1 VSMNE
6 TRAAA
11 RDRQREIAEE
21 LKASGALD
29 GIFAQIDAGAAL
41 TGSDGLLSGMLKAV
55 LERGLEVEMSDHLG
69 YDRGDP
75 DAAAYPNSRNGT
87 SAKTVSTEV
96 GDVILDVPR
105 DRAGTFAPMLVPK
118 GQRHLDGL
126 DAVIISLYAGGMT
139 VRDIQHH
146 LASSIGTDLSHETIS
161 KVTDQVSE
169 EVLVWQHRPLEALY
183 PVIYLDALVVKV
195 RDSAHVINK
204 AAHIAVGVDM
214 DGVKHVA

>member
-1 VSMNE
+1 M
-6 TRAAA
+6 
-11 RDRQREIAEE
+11 
-21 LKASGALD
+21 
-29 GIFAQIDAGAAL
+29 
-41 TGSDGLLSGMLKAV
+41 
-55 LERGLEVEMSDHLG
+55 
-69 YDRGDP
+69 
-75 DAAAYPNSRNGT
+75 
-87 SAKTVSTEV
+87 STEV

-105 DRAGTFAPMLVPK
+105 DRAGAFAPMLVPK

-161 KVTDQVSE
+161 KVTDQISE
-169 EVLVWQHRPLEALY
+169 EVLAWQHRPLEAPY
-183 PVIYLDALVVKV
+183 PVIYLDALVV

-204 AAHIAVGVDM
+204 AAHIAVGVGM